1 MSYWGYPRYVTV
13 AEKKARAAK
22 KLKQLKKKNPGLEP
36 VIIEGRTIAGSWWG
50 KSWNRNLEGYA
61 DYENRIGRGRSYVRN
76 GYVLDLKVDSG
87 SVKALVAGTARN
99 PYSVCIKIKS
109 IPKKHWQKITK
120 ECEGRLESLQELL
133 IGKFPRA
140 LSEVFMARG
149 KGLFPSPDEIEFSC
163 SCPDWAYMCKH
174 VAAALYAIGAR
185 LDEDPG
191 LFFKLR
197 KVEITDLV
205 SRAVEER
212 THELLKKAVK
222 KSSKI
227 MDSSNLSEV
236 FGIDLD
242 ENIAAETKKTKP
254 LKKPSKKSKLPD
266 NKKDK
271 KSAQVKAKSKSRG
284 ETAVDIVAG
293 AIGKSRKGV
302 TVAVL
307 KKRTGLTERK
317 IYGAVQSLKKKGR
330 IKKVSRGVYSVR

>member
-1 MSYWGYPRYVTV
+1 MSDWRYPRYVTV
-13 AEKKARAAK
+13 AEKKDRAAR

-36 VIIEGRTIAGSWWG
+36 VVIEGRTIAGSWWG
-50 KSWNRNLEGYA
+50 KSWNKNLESYA
-61 DYENRIGRGRSYVRN
+61 DYENRIGRGRSYVRH
-76 GYVLDLKVDSG
+76 GFVLDLKVDSG
-87 SVKALVAGTARN
+87 SVKALVAGTART

-109 IPKKHWQKITK
+109 IPKKRWQEITK
-120 ECEGRLESLQELL
+120 KCEGRLESLQELL
-133 IGKFPRA
+133 IGKFPKA

-205 SRAVEER
+205 SRAVKER
-212 THELLKKAVK
+212 TQELLKKAVK

-242 ENIAAETKKTKP
+242 ENIAAEVKKTKP
-254 LKKPSKKSKLPD
+254 LKMSKMPEK
-266 NKKDK
+266 KKDK
-271 KSAQVKAKSKSRG
+271 KSDQVKTKSKSRG
-284 ETAVDIVAG
+284 GTAVDIVVR

-307 KKRTGLTERK
+307 KRRTGLTEIK

-330 IKKVSRGVYSVR
+330 IKNVSRGVYSV

>member
-1 MSYWGYPRYVTV
+1 
-13 AEKKARAAK
+13 
-22 KLKQLKKKNPGLEP
+22 
-36 VIIEGRTIAGSWWG
+36 
-50 KSWNRNLEGYA
+50 
-61 DYENRIGRGRSYVRN
+61 
-76 GYVLDLKVDSG
+76 
-87 SVKALVAGTARN
+87 
-99 PYSVCIKIKS
+99 
-109 IPKKHWQKITK
+109 
-120 ECEGRLESLQELL
+120 
-133 IGKFPRA
+133 
-140 LSEVFMARG
+140 MARG

-242 ENIAAETKKTKP
+242 ENIATETKKTKP
-254 LKKPSKKSKLPD
+254 LKKSKLPEK
-266 NKKDK
+266 KKDK
-271 KSAQVKAKSKSRG
+271 KSAQVKAKSKRRG
-284 ETAVDIVAG
+284 GTAVDIVAG

-307 KKRTGLTERK
+307 QKRTGLTERK

-330 IKKVSRGVYSVR
+330 IKSVSRGVYSGA

>member
-1 MSYWGYPRYVTV
+1 MSYWRYPRYVTV
-13 AEKKARAAK
+13 AEKKESAAR
-22 KLKQLKKKNPGLEP
+22 KLKQLKKKNSGVEP
-36 VIIEGRTIAGSWWG
+36 VIIEGRTIARSWWG

-76 GYVLDLKVDSG
+76 GFVLDMKVDSG
-87 SVKALVAGTARN
+87 SVKALVAGTART

-109 IPKKHWQKITK
+109 IPQKRWQEITK
-120 ECEGRLESLQELL
+120 ECEGRLGSLQELL
-133 IGKFPRA
+133 NGKFPRA

-149 KGLFPSPDEIEFSC
+149 KGLFPCPDEIEFSC

-174 VAAALYAIGAR
+174 VAASLYAIGAR
-185 LDEDPG
+185 LDENPG

-197 KVEITDLV
+197 NVEITDLV
-205 SRAVEER
+205 SRAVAER
-212 THELLKKAVK
+212 TEELLKKAVK

-242 ENIAAETKKTKP
+242 ENAAAETKKTKP
-254 LKKPSKKSKLPD
+254 SKKSKLPE
-266 NKKDK
+266 KKKNK
-271 KSAQVKAKSKSRG
+271 KSAKVKEKSKSREG
-284 ETAVDIVAG
+284 TTLDIVAG
-293 AIGKSRKGV
+293 AIGKNRKGV

-330 IKKVSRGVYSVR
+330 IKSVSRGLYSGV